1 MTDQKNKRAMKNQRV
16 FIYGFDEYA
25 AQLAKDFYGRDVDV
39 VDVTPQYQDI
49 LALCADV
56 VIVNTDYAPKEVI
69 SSVREFEK
77 EAEDPSVEYYYCS
90 GNEIVN
96 LFQTH

>member
-1 MTDQKNKRAMKNQRV
+1 MVREKDESIA
-16 FIYGFDEYA
+16 FINEDSPYREKPIGTE
-25 AQLAKDFYGRDVDV
+25 RETMS
-39 VDVTPQYQDI
+39 VTE
-49 LALCADV
+49 LRRLLGLCKSESYWLV
-56 VIVNTDYAPKEVI
+56 HTDYAPKEVI